1 MKSGGSFLERFV
13 RELCVCVC
21 LESAENER
29 EREKK
34 RVLAWKDEIAW
45 MFEV

>member
-1 MKSGGSFLERFV
+1 MREFLERIV
-13 RELCVCVC
+13 SEMCVCVC
-21 LESAENER
+21 LDSAESKR